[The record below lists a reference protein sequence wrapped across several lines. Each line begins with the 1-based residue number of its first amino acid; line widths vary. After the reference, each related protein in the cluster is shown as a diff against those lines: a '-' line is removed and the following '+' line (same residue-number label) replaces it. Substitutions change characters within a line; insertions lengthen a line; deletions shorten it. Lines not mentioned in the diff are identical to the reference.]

1 MPMIF
6 SNIKHSPPLEPPNTK
21 FTNLTQN
28 VPAMHTFSPKELLT
42 KCNSLPANEGE
53 SPTIKSFKDSQDT
66 FWFSELQCCLIYY
79 DNH

>member
-1 MPMIF
+1 MIF
-6 SNIKHSPPLEPPNTK
+6 SNMKHSPPLGPPNTK

-28 VPAMHTFSPKELLT
+28 VPVVHTFSPKELLT
-42 KCNSLPANEGE
+42 NVIACQQMKENHPPS
-53 SPTIKSFKDSQDT
+53 IHFKDSQDT